1 MGKVKTQTPLDLA
14 REKTGRLAT
23 MLTEVVDGVRAL
35 QEEKKQLAEQV
46 DALLRDA
53 APDALTQAGRLTEQG
68 EGVAVDLARK
78 AAMVEGIEENIRASA
93 SALAVL
99 EREENKARLEAEGPE
114 LIEVRRA
121 LFERAR
127 GFLAG
132 FADELKATEASHYQH
147 QVLREK
153 VFGSP
158 DGRAMRELHQLRS
171 LVQVLTVALRGMPK

>member
-1 MGKVKTQTPLDLA
+1 MSQMLIEVIDGCRVLGEQKKELA
-14 REKTGRLAT
+14 DQVA
-23 MLTEVVDGVRAL
+23 AL
-35 QEEKKQLAEQV
+35 IAS
-46 DALLRDA
+46 A
-53 APDALTQAGRLTEQG
+53 APDALTHADRLTEQG
-68 EGVAVDLARK
+68 ESLGVDIARK
-78 AAMVEGIEENIRASA
+78 AAMREGIEASLAA
-93 SALAVL
+93 SDAAVAVL
-99 EREENKARLEAEGPE
+99 ERDRDRSVLEAEGPE

-132 FADELKATEASHYQH
+132 FADELKATEAPHYQH

-158 DGRAMRELHQLRS
+158 EGRAMRELHQLRS